1 MTAEEFLKE
10 KYTVLYNKHPNNF
23 KDKISLK
30 SYLQS
35 HIFGRINGVEQNN
48 VEMMAEFAEYHVK
61 QALRQASE
69 KSKFKV
75 QSHFETIEE
84 INNSIEDCTGSLVV
98 IDKESILNAYP
109 LTNIK

>member
-48 VEMMAEFAEYHVK
+48 VEMMAEFAEYHVE
-61 QALRQASE
+61 QALKEVVESINIYDYAE
-69 KSKFKV
+69 NKDYSKF
-75 QSHFETIEE
+75 
-84 INNSIEDCTGSLVV
+84 L
-98 IDKESILNAYP
+98 DKNSILNAYP

>member
-48 VEMMAEFAEYHVK
+48 VEMMAEFAKIHVTE
-61 QALRQASE
+61 ALRQASE
-69 KSKFKV
+69 K
-75 QSHFETIEE
+75 
-84 INNSIEDCTGSLVV
+84 V
-98 IDKESILNAYP
+98 IMYDANDIDNPKLDENDIPYEYYIVDKTSILNAYP